1 MRLVAAACVT
11 TGEEQ
16 RRMKREAVGESN
28 HWREDGGE
36 VVDVM
41 AGHRGGD
48 VTTSTTSPPSSRP

>member
-1 MRLVAAACVT
+1 
-11 TGEEQ
+11 
-16 RRMKREAVGESN
+16 MKQEAVGESN

-41 AGHRGGD
+41 DGHRGGD